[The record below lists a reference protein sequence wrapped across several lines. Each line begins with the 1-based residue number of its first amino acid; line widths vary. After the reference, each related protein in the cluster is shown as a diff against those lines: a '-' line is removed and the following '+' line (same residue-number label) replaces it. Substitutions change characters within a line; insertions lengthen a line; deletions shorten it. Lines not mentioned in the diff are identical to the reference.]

1 MARSHSIHVLMHG
14 TKVVRAFTVK
24 WELEHWWK
32 NGCTDPAKHEY
43 HVLRCGDGLMADEP
57 ERMELAMYVDL

>member
-24 WELEHWWK
+24 WELADWWK
-32 NGCTDPAKHEY
+32 RCADPAKTEY
-43 HVLRCGDGLMADEP
+43 HVLRCGDGLNAPEP
-57 ERMELAMYVDL
+57 ERMDLAMYIDL